1 MMNLLHGLILLM
13 FALLPVTACA
23 TGQPVQLTK
32 ANLGIL
38 EGTWKGNL
46 EARGM
51 DNVVYFESP
60 LVMEL
65 TDGKGTLTLQ
75 KTGAKAA
82 VVARDGKVFARLSGS
97 DRELALTR
105 THDGKLRL
113 STSYQAKFQQ
123 WDQNYT
129 VVLEK

>member
-1 MMNLLHGLILLM
+1 MNLWRAVTILVLM
-13 FALLPVTACA
+13 IFTAACA
-23 TGQPVQLTK
+23 TRQPVQLTQD
-32 ANLGIL
+32 NLNIL
-38 EGTWKGNL
+38 NGAWRGSL

-51 DNVVYFESP
+51 DNIVYFESP

-65 TDGKGTLTLQ
+65 ADGKGTLTLQ
-75 KTGAKAA
+75 KTGAKST
-82 VVARDGKVFARLSGS
+82 VVVKDGKILARLSGS

-105 THDGKLRL
+105 TDGKLRL
-113 STSYQAKFQQ
+113 TTFYQAKFQQ